1 MNLVICNDNLGFVTQ
16 IEHKTNKLIT
26 GFMRL

>member
-1 MNLVICNDNLGFVTQ
+1 MNLVICNDNLGFVTK
-16 IEHKTNKLIT
+16 IEHKTNELIT